1 MVLQTGTSLDSR
13 PVGLRSHS
21 VSRRLGCGRR
31 RRDGGGGG
39 AAVAA
44 AAAGGGDA
52 GGGGCVCVH
61 IIFAGMCACTRGCLC
76 VNQLD
81 KYLLQAGM

>member
-21 VSRRLGCGRR
+21 ISRRLGCGRR

-39 AAVAA
+39 AAAA
-44 AAAGGGDA
+44 AAAGGDA
-52 GGGGCVCVH
+52 GGGGCVCV
-61 IIFAGMCACTRGCLC
+61 CTYYICRHVCMHAWMSVC
-76 VNQLD
+76 
-81 KYLLQAGM
+81 KSAR

>member
-39 AAVAA
+39 AAAA
-44 AAAGGGDA
+44 AAGGDA
-52 GGGGCVCVH
+52 GGGGCVCVY
-61 IIFAGMCACTRGCLC
+61 IL
-76 VNQLD
+76 
-81 KYLLQAGM
+81 YLQACVHARVDVCV